1 MAFISR
7 SSGGSRKRD
16 YVSIFKN
23 ALNNLCGT
31 LKGVFSNLFKKV
43 SSHDSGNKTKSRTEL
58 LQESQERA
66 FIGGPY
72 VGETVPE
79 KSCTIYI
86 RDPGDD
92 VFSECEYED
101 RSYIPSKTETVVEN
115 NVVKTTLR
123 TFSIN
128 SESVIS
134 PGVSEIATVDMES
147 VPKVISAESAE
158 TNTEVESPKV
168 IVTPT
173 RESEKVIPAEVEV
186 ESSRPVKNGVVVPH
200 LKKMKEKENTA
211 KTVCCQYDDEMSAAV
226 GIYDDDVCVEEF
238 KSYAD
243 DGYIPEFPAE
253 VQFVPHPVADR
264 DVFADENGM
273 VVNGMQVFAPLEPE
287 TFDFSKEIV
296 AFGEFAEPVVAE
308 VPKVQPKA
316 EISDSV
322 PVAIFSFGASASASG
337 CTVTFTF

>member
-23 ALNNLCGT
+23 ALNSICGT
-31 LKGVFSNLFKKV
+31 LKDVFSNLFRKV

-58 LQESQERA
+58 LQDTQERA

-101 RSYIPSKTETVVEN
+101 RSYIPSKTETVAEN

-123 TFSIN
+123 TFN
-128 SESVIS
+128 LDSEPAVS
-134 PGVSEIATVDMES
+134 PGVSEIATVDAEA

-158 TNTEVESPKV
+158 TNTEVESSKV
-168 IVTPT
+168 VVTPT
-173 RESEKVIPAEVEV
+173 RESEKVIPTEVEV
-186 ESSRPVKNGVVVPH
+186 EPSRPVKNGVVVPH
-200 LKKMKEKENTA
+200 LKKMKENTVKSA
-211 KTVCCQYDDEMSAAV
+211 CCQYDDEISAAV

-238 KSYAD
+238 KPYAD
-243 DGYIPEFPAE
+243 DGYVPEFPTE
-253 VQFVPHPVADR
+253 VQFFPHPVADR

-287 TFDFSKEIV
+287 TFDFSKELV
-296 AFGEFAEPVVAE
+296 AFGEFAEPIVKE
-308 VPKVQPKA
+308 ISEIQPKT
-316 EISDSV
+316 EVQDSV